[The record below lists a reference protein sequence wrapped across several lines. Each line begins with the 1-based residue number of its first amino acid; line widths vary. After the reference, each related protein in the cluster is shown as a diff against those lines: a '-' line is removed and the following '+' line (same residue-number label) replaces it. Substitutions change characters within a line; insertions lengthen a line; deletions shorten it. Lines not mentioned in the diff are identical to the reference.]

1 VGCASVVIQGGT
13 QLTLTFGPDES
24 GGLRTLIDRFN
35 RENEGEIR
43 VHWGEAP
50 ALSDEYFDQIRT
62 ELQSGSANMDVIAG
76 DVIWPAQLV
85 EAGYT
90 LDLSE
95 RFTPEMRSK
104 HLEGPVTSV
113 IYEGKVWGVPWFTDA
128 GMFYYR
134 KDLLE
139 KGGFSAPPKTWD
151 EMKER
156 WANVQQDSGTRYGYV
171 FQGSQ
176 DEGGVV
182 YALEHVWNAGGD
194 VLEGDR
200 VVIDSPEAAEGL
212 TLRRSMI
219 TDGVAPR
226 ASGNY
231 TTQESQAAF
240 TNGDVVFMR
249 NWPFVYG
256 LLSDPELSKV
266 KPEQVGLALIPVADE
281 GVQSVSGL
289 GGWNFLVNANSEDK
303 LDEIWAFIEFMS
315 STESQKTLALQSTR
329 LPTLRSLY
337 DDGEVLEKV
346 PVADLGRA
354 SLENTSPR
362 PVSPYYSDMS
372 LEMDEKFNA
381 SLNGD
386 LPVEQ
391 ALAELQTE
399 LQNIV
404 NQG

>member
-1 VGCASVVIQGGT
+1 
-13 QLTLTFGPDES
+13 
-24 GGLRTLIDRFN
+24 
-35 RENEGEIR
+35 
-43 VHWGEAP
+43 
-50 ALSDEYFDQIRT
+50 
-62 ELQSGSANMDVIAG
+62 MDVIAG
-76 DVIWPAQLV
+76 DVIWPAQLAA
-85 EAGYT
+85 AGYI
-90 LDLSE
+90 LDLSD
-95 RFTPEMRSK
+95 RFTPDMRSK
-104 HLEGPVTSV
+104 YLDGPVTSV
-113 IYEGKVWGVPWFTDA
+113 IYEGKAWGVPWFTDA

-139 KGGFSAPPKTWD
+139 KSGFSAPPKTWD
-151 EMKER
+151 EMKEMR
-156 WANVQQDSGTRYGYV
+156 AKVQRDSGTRYGYV

-182 YALEHVWNAGGD
+182 DALEHVWNAGGD
-194 VLEGDR
+194 VSEGDR

-219 TDGVAPR
+219 TDGVAPM
-226 ASGNY
+226 ASDNY
-231 TTQESQAAF
+231 TTQESQAVF
-240 TNGDVVFMR
+240 TNGDAVFMR

-281 GVQSVSGL
+281 GVRSVSGS
-289 GGWNFLVNANSEDK
+289 GGWNFLVNAGSEDK
-303 LDEIWAFIEFMS
+303 LDEIWTFIEFMS

-329 LPTLRSLY
+329 LPTLKSLY
-337 DDGEVLEKV
+337 EDQEVLEKV

-354 SLENTSPR
+354 SLEHTRPR

-372 LEMDEKFNA
+372 LEMAEQFNA

-386 LPVEQ
+386 VSVEQ
-391 ALAELQTE
+391 ALAELQRE

>member
-1 VGCASVVIQGGT
+1 
-13 QLTLTFGPDES
+13 LTFGPDES

-35 RENEGEIR
+35 RENKGKIR
-43 VHWGEAP
+43 VHWREAP

-62 ELQSGSANMDVIAG
+62 ELQSGSANMDVIA
-76 DVIWPAQLV
+76 
-85 EAGYT
+85 
-90 LDLSE
+90 
-95 RFTPEMRSK
+95 
-104 HLEGPVTSV
+104 
-113 IYEGKVWGVPWFTDA
+113 
-128 GMFYYR
+128 
-134 KDLLE
+134 
-139 KGGFSAPPKTWD
+139 
-151 EMKER
+151 
-156 WANVQQDSGTRYGYV
+156 
-171 FQGSQ
+171 
-176 DEGGVV
+176 
-182 YALEHVWNAGGD
+182 
-194 VLEGDR
+194 
-200 VVIDSPEAAEGL
+200 
-212 TLRRSMI
+212 
-219 TDGVAPR
+219 
-226 ASGNY
+226 
-231 TTQESQAAF
+231 
-240 TNGDVVFMR
+240 GDVVFMR

-303 LDEIWAFIEFMS
+303 LDEIWTFIEFMS

-337 DDGEVLEKV
+337 DDEEVLEKV

-354 SLENTSPR
+354 SLENTRPR

-372 LEMDEKFNA
+372 LEMAEKFNA

>member
-1 VGCASVVIQGGT
+1 
-13 QLTLTFGPDES
+13 LTFGPDES

-35 RENEGEIR
+35 RENKGEIR
-43 VHWGEAP
+43 VHWREAP

-62 ELQSGSANMDVIAG
+62 ELQSGSANMDVIA
-76 DVIWPAQLV
+76 
-85 EAGYT
+85 
-90 LDLSE
+90 
-95 RFTPEMRSK
+95 
-104 HLEGPVTSV
+104 
-113 IYEGKVWGVPWFTDA
+113 
-128 GMFYYR
+128 
-134 KDLLE
+134 
-139 KGGFSAPPKTWD
+139 
-151 EMKER
+151 
-156 WANVQQDSGTRYGYV
+156 
-171 FQGSQ
+171 
-176 DEGGVV
+176 
-182 YALEHVWNAGGD
+182 
-194 VLEGDR
+194 
-200 VVIDSPEAAEGL
+200 
-212 TLRRSMI
+212 
-219 TDGVAPR
+219 
-226 ASGNY
+226 
-231 TTQESQAAF
+231 
-240 TNGDVVFMR
+240 GDVVFMR

-303 LDEIWAFIEFMS
+303 LDEIWTFIEFMS

-337 DDGEVLEKV
+337 DDEEVLEKV

-354 SLENTSPR
+354 SLENTRPR

-372 LEMDEKFNA
+372 LEMAEKFNA